1 MAPLF
6 PSSVRDPGMLGRED
20 VRQLLKKKAL
30 IRAARDKRLAALKA
44 AGAGAADIV
53 RLHFAFQEAK
63 RFATDR

>member
-1 MAPLF
+1 
-6 PSSVRDPGMLGRED
+6 MLGRED

-30 IRAARDKRLAALKA
+30 IRAARDRRLAALKA